1 MAFKLN
7 HYSIKESSPDNA
19 SWILIDAAGETLGRL
34 STNIA
39 MILMGKNKP
48 NYIPNDLTGDF
59 VVVINASKVNVTG
72 KKFENKTYITHTT
85 KPGSTKEKKF
95 SDLIENNPE
104 YIIQKSVKGMLPKN
118 KLAARMLKRLKV
130 YANNEHPHEA
140 QFKDKDSKNQN
151 SKEVEVDN

>member
-1 MAFKLN
+1 MAFKLK
-7 HYSIKESSPDNA
+7 HYSIKETSPNNA
-19 SWILIDAAGETLGRL
+19 SWILIDAEGVTLGRL

-48 NYIPNDLTGDF
+48 NYIPNDLTGDY

-72 KKFENKTYITHTT
+72 KKFENNTYITHTT

-130 YANNEHPHEA
+130 YAYNEHPNEA

>member
-1 MAFKLN
+1 MAFKLK

-19 SWILIDAAGETLGRL
+19 SWILIDADGETLGRL

-48 NYIPNDLTGDF
+48 NYIPNDLTGDY

-130 YANNEHPHEA
+130 Y
-140 QFKDKDSKNQN
+140 
-151 SKEVEVDN
+151 DNIKKIWF

>member
-1 MAFKLN
+1 MAFKLK

-19 SWILIDAAGETLGRL
+19 SWILIDADGETLGRL

-48 NYIPNDLTGDF
+48 NYIPNDLTGDY

-130 YANNEHPHEA
+130 YANSEHPHEA
-140 QFKDKDSKNQN
+140 QLKDKDSKNQN

>member
-1 MAFKLN
+1 MAFKLK
-7 HYSIKESSPDNA
+7 HYSIKETSPNNA
-19 SWILIDAAGETLGRL
+19 SWILIDAEGETLGRL

-130 YANNEHPHEA
+130 YANNEQPQEE
-140 QFKDKDSKNQN
+140 QLKDKDSKKQN
-151 SKEVEVDN
+151 SKEVQVDN